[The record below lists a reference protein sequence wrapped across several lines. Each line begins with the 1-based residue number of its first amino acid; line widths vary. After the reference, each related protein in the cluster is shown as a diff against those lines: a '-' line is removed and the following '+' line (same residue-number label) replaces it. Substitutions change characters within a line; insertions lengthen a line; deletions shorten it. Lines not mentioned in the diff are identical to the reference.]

1 MPLEI
6 IPIVEGVL
14 DDPNTND
21 EGPNGSVIVQ
31 KINQLVEKANEV
43 ESSLSTVD
51 FDELAD
57 VVATVNSSIAVS
69 MVTGQEQ
76 SNELFVLDTNSAASV
91 IILRKYQTLSIA
103 LSVDDDNFKSCTIL
117 NDTDF
122 NIPISNDSDSNLFF
136 FSDYPPDAQGVGS
149 VYLFVSHGKINIYL
163 ADDNFWVTGA
173 LVRQI
178 PGS

>member
-76 SNELFVLDTNSAASV
+76 
-91 IILRKYQTLSIA
+91 
-103 LSVDDDNFKSCTIL
+103 
-117 NDTDF
+117 
-122 NIPISNDSDSNLFF
+122 
-136 FSDYPPDAQGVGS
+136 
-149 VYLFVSHGKINIYL
+149 
-163 ADDNFWVTGA
+163 
-173 LVRQI
+173 
-178 PGS
+178 